1 MQNRHSSA
9 AVSLRRNAARLLSL
23 SIPIIP
29 IIIVQQAGAKKSGTR
44 FFMCR
49 CILERATRIELATS
63 AWEADVLPLN
73 YARIT
78 VARMI
83 QKWSWKRDLNT
94 RPAHYECAALPT
106 ELFQHRILLCGI
118 RHSTYILYHK
128 FLLCQ
133 EVSKKFSEKSKKRL
147 KSKKRCVIMIGYC
160 KKGAL
165 RARVP

>member
-1 MQNRHSSA
+1 
-9 AVSLRRNAARLLSL
+9 
-23 SIPIIP
+23 
-29 IIIVQQAGAKKSGTR
+29 
-44 FFMCR
+44 MCR

-160 KKGAL
+160 KNGAL
-165 RARVP
+165 RARVPWGICTFSAKMSEKQLKLQKRCVIIGLNSSFWLHKKKSKWWV